1 MRTLATV
8 VLTAIVLAALWT
20 RVVHAAD
27 AAAPEPDRLGIAAL
41 LLRDGHAERADAVLH
56 ETTAAQSGDAARWHL
71 LVAVAAIKREQ
82 FEAAA
87 AALDAARDAH
97 REQARAAA
105 ESHGKTP
112 ASRADAGLVELL
124 RAQVAARLERWAVC
138 LDALDALRAAPGAG
152 PEDHAR
158 AGLRARALAALGRSG
173 QAYGVLLDAER
184 RLGPDDALLRQR
196 LALLGSLGLYQQ
208 MRKEGAGLLAR
219 SHEPADHLRMAEALR
234 QGGALREASEL
245 IEAARLR
252 FGASAEVVALLALT
266 WVDRGHP
273 RVAARLLEQRAGE
286 EPERWLDA
294 AELYRRA
301 GDLGAALRANS
312 AVLDQPAKVR
322 QRVG

>member
-1 MRTLATV
+1 MR
-8 VLTAIVLAALWT
+8 
-20 RVVHAAD
+20 
-27 AAAPEPDRLGIAAL
+27 E
-41 LLRDGHAERADAVLH
+41 
-56 ETTAAQSGDAARWHL
+56 
-71 LVAVAAIKREQ
+71 
-82 FEAAA
+82 
-87 AALDAARDAH
+87 
-97 REQARAAA
+97 
-105 ESHGKTP
+105 
-112 ASRADAGLVELL
+112 
-124 RAQVAARLERWAVC
+124 
-138 LDALDALRAAPGAG
+138 
-152 PEDHAR
+152 
-158 AGLRARALAALGRSG
+158 
-173 QAYGVLLDAER
+173 
-184 RLGPDDALLRQR
+184 
-196 LALLGSLGLYQQ
+196 
-208 MRKEGAGLLAR
+208 EGAGLLAR

-322 QRVG
+322 QRVGLLVQAGRLHEVAALVPRAERLGLLGDDAVRYALAWGCLAVGELARAETLARGVRGVDLFERAVALVGAVLRCRAEPEACP